1 MAKYLGIPLQVASGT
16 TVTPTYGSPELVVDG
31 DFPAGT
37 TAWQAENAAT
47 FAVGTHE
54 GRSNVA
60 DINVTASSQS
70 RVKQPFDFVNGVK
83 YQITVEVYLVSGTF
97 RVDAVDE
104 DAPNNF
110 VSTTTTGLW
119 QTLTGTFTGA
129 RTNTGNIFLRGQ
141 SAAAQFYVDS
151 ISIKEVPYVLG
162 KEQVVNGDF
171 SSSVGWV
178 GNDAFAQ
185 VSVSNNKIRVT
196 NGDGSSAGFTSTDGS
211 PTISVVAGKTYRIS
225 YKSTKINSANELTQL
240 FASPFFNNSST
251 FTTTFN
257 TDGVHEFFYTA
268 SSSESLYIMVK
279 SHSAV
284 IGVVFDYE
292 DLSVKEVQ
300 YNYLQVVGGDLLK
313 ESKVG
318 DVVFNSTDDNEAVV
332 LQVID
337 NDTLLLSN
345 DILSDEGDAFSI
357 FAPNGDTRGNQILR
371 IDNYIISEYDEA
383 TSAPNQSSFWFAA
396 GTQADKVTLT
406 QLNDAVNTYF
416 VADVIE
422 RFVQRLN
429 AQSATASRLDIP
441 LNEFRDHKY
450 NQVLT
455 TTAITLS

>member
-16 TVTPTYGSPELVVDG
+16 TVTATYGSPELVVDG

-37 TAWQAENAAT
+37 TAWNFQGGATLESNGAKIDNTVTGTNAFISQELTNSPNGKRFELTYDVIAT
-47 FAVGTHE
+47 NGTTLAIE
-54 GRSNVA
+54 DSQNIDLNTSTTGTNRKITFTWSKVSVFLT
-60 DINVTASSQS
+60 IKRVTSGTNVTI
-70 RVKQPFDFVNGVK
+70 DN
-83 YQITVEVYLVSGTF
+83 VS
-97 RVDAVDE
+97 
-104 DAPNNF
+104 
-110 VSTTTTGLW
+110 L
-119 QTLTGTFTGA
+119 
-129 RTNTGNIFLRGQ
+129 
-141 SAAAQFYVDS
+141 
-151 ISIKEVPYVLG
+151 
-162 KEQVVNGDF
+162 
-171 SSSVGWV
+171 
-178 GNDAFAQ
+178 
-185 VSVSNNKIRVT
+185 
-196 NGDGSSAGFTSTDGS
+196 
-211 PTISVVAGKTYRIS
+211 
-225 YKSTKINSANELTQL
+225 
-240 FASPFFNNSST
+240 
-251 FTTTFN
+251 
-257 TDGVHEFFYTA
+257 
-268 SSSESLYIMVK
+268 
-279 SHSAV
+279 
-284 IGVVFDYE
+284 
-292 DLSVKEVQ
+292 KEVQ
-300 YNYLQVVGGDLLK
+300 YNYLQVVNGDLLK

-332 LQVID
+332 VQVIN

-345 DILSDEGDAFSI
+345 DILSDAGDAFSI

-396 GTQADKVTLT
+396 GPQADKVTLT